1 MDFSKIR
8 FYFSRFH
15 NETISLFLRKINL
28 MNPSYTT
35 FPRIFTSIIFTLF
48 VGCQAFAQAKYSN
61 EYLAIG
67 VGARAQAM
75 GNAQIS
81 EVNDVSAIY
90 WNPAGL
96 VNLEAPFQVMAMHT
110 ELFAGIAKYDY
121 IGFAKT
127 LNKEK
132 KSTIGLSVVRLG
144 IDNIPNTLNLVGPDG
159 TINYD
164 NITEFS
170 TADYAVFMS
179 YGRQL
184 NDKLSVGGNVKVIRR
199 VIGEFGNA
207 WGFGIDLGLQYKVK
221 DWRFALMGRDITST
235 FNAWSFDA
243 TEEQKQVFIATG
255 NDVLESSVEITRPRF
270 ILGAAWTKQFGEKI
284 DFLIEANF
292 DITTDGQ
299 RNVLISS
306 SSFNVD
312 PHAGFEIGYN
322 DFIFLRGGVMNFQ
335 DVKTNAGDDSTTLSV
350 QPNFGIGLKL
360 GKFILDYAYTNI
372 GGVSEVNYSNV
383 FSLKLNF
390 DGKAK

>member
-1 MDFSKIR
+1 MIKNITQLTLLILAF
-8 FYFSRFH
+8 FYVDAA
-15 NETISLFLRKINL
+15 
-28 MNPSYTT
+28 Y
-35 FPRIFTSIIFTLF
+35 
-48 VGCQAFAQAKYSN
+48 GQAKYSN

-75 GNAQIS
+75 GNAQIT

-96 VNLEAPFQVMAMHT
+96 VNLDAPFQVMAMHT

-132 KSTIGLSVVRLG
+132 KTTIGLSVVRLG
-144 IDNIPNTLNLVGPDG
+144 IDNIPNTLNLIGPDG
-159 TINYD
+159 SINYD

-179 YGRQL
+179 YGRQI

-199 VIGEFGNA
+199 VVGSFGSA
-207 WGFGIDLGLQYKVK
+207 WGFGVDLGAQYKVK
-221 DWRFALMGRDITST
+221 NWRFGLMARDITST
-235 FNAWSFDA
+235 FNAWSFSA
-243 TEEQKQVFIATG
+243 TEEEKAVFVATG
-255 NDVLESSVEITRPRF
+255 NDVLESSVEVTRPRF
-270 ILGAAWTKQFGEKI
+270 ILGAAWTKKFGEK
-284 DFLIEANF
+284 LNLLVEANF

-306 SSFNVD
+306 SSLNID
-312 PHAGFEIGYN
+312 PHAGFELGYN
-322 DFIFLRGGVMNFQ
+322 DFIFFRGGVMNFQ
-335 DVKTNAGDDSTTLSV
+335 DVKFNAGEDKTYLNA

-360 GKFILDYAYTNI
+360 GKVTLDYAYTNI

-383 FSLKLNF
+383 FSLKLNLNA
-390 DGKAK
+390 GGE